1 VFKKVLVAN
10 RGEIALRV
18 IRTLREMGI
27 TSVAAFSEADRSARF
42 VQEADEA
49 YLLGPAPAAQSYLS
63 IDSILAVARQARVE
77 AVHPGYGFLAE
88 NVAFVEAVGEAGITF
103 IGPSPHAMLIMG
115 DKVKA
120 RQAVAELGVPLV
132 PGTPGPVQTLEEAI
146 AFAGSA
152 GYPVAVK
159 ASGGGGGRGIRVVH
173 EPGAMPDALE
183 GARREALAYF
193 KNPQIYLE
201 RYYHDP
207 RHVEIQVLGDDH
219 GTLVHLAE
227 RDCSV
232 QRRHQKLIEESPAPA
247 LDRALRERMGDM
259 ALRAA
264 RSVRYGSAG
273 TVEFLLTRENEF
285 YFLEMNTRI
294 QVEHPV
300 TEVVSGTD
308 LIREMVLAAAG
319 DSITVRDNLLDP
331 FGHSIEIR
339 VNAEDPV
346 NGFRPT
352 PGPIVTYREPGGFGV
367 RVDSGVY
374 QGYIIP
380 QEYDSL
386 MAKLIVWAPERQ
398 AARLRALRALG
409 EFNVAGPATTIPF
422 AAAVLRHPV
431 FVQGDTGTAF
441 VAEHMDELLNEI
453 APAAASVNGAVP
465 GTTRAE
471 ARTFEVEV
479 NRKLFQVQVAELV
492 ASKAVQKTTRRST
505 STRRATQPNDNLVSP
520 MHGTVIGVK
529 RQVDDAVQEGEVLFL
544 VEAMKMENEV
554 PAHRSGHIK
563 SIDVAVGDTVEAEQK
578 MAVIE

>member
-1 VFKKVLVAN
+1 MFRKVLVAN

-27 TSVAAFSEADRSARF
+27 TSVAAFSEADRAARF

-63 IDSILAVARQARVE
+63 IDAILAVARQARVE
-77 AVHPGYGFLAE
+77 AIHPGYGFLAE
-88 NVAFVEAVGEAGITF
+88 NVAFAEAVGEAGITF
-103 IGPSPHAMLIMG
+103 IGPSPHAMLVMG
-115 DKVKA
+115 DKVQA
-120 RQAVAELGVPLV
+120 RRAVAELGVPLV
-132 PGTPGPVQTLEEAI
+132 PGTVGPVQTLQEAL
-146 AFAGSA
+146 AFASSA

-193 KNPQIYLE
+193 NNPEIYLE

-207 RHVEIQVLGDDH
+207 RHVEIQVLGDKH
-219 GTLVHLAE
+219 GALVHLAE

-247 LDRALRERMGDM
+247 LDRTLRERMGEM

-264 RSVRYGSAG
+264 RSARYDSAG

-300 TEVVSGTD
+300 TEVVSGID

-319 DSITVRDNLLDP
+319 EPITVRDNLLEP
-331 FGHSIEIR
+331 CGHAIEIR

-352 PGPIVTYREPGGFGV
+352 PGPIAIYREPGGFGV
-367 RVDSGVY
+367 RVDGGVY
-374 QGYIIP
+374 QGYSIP

-386 MAKLIVWAPERQ
+386 MAKLIVWAPDRG
-398 AARLRALRALG
+398 AARLRALRALS
-409 EFNVAGPATTIPF
+409 EFEVAGPATTIPF

-431 FVQGDTGTAF
+431 FVLGDAGTTF
-441 VAEHMDELLNEI
+441 VAEHMDELLSEI
-453 APAAASVNGAVP
+453 APAASAVVGAASGP
-465 GTTRAE
+465 TRGE

-479 NRKLFQVQVAELV
+479 NRKLFHVQVAELV
-492 ASKAVQKTTRRST
+492 AAKAVQKTSKRST
-505 STRRATQPNDNLVSP
+505 PTPRTVQHTNDLVSP

-554 PAHRSGHIK
+554 PAHRSGHVK
-563 SIDVAVGDTVEAEQK
+563 SIAVAVGDTVEAEQK

>member
-1 VFKKVLVAN
+1 MFHKVLVAN

-27 TSVAAFSEADRSARF
+27 MSVAAFSEVDRAARF

-63 IDSILAVARQARVE
+63 IDAILAVARQARIE

-88 NVAFVEAVGEAGITF
+88 NVAFAEAVGEAGITF
-103 IGPSPHAMLIMG
+103 IGPSPHAMLVMG
-115 DKVKA
+115 DKVQA
-120 RQAVAELGVPLV
+120 RRAVAELGVPLV
-132 PGTPGPVQTLEEAI
+132 PGTVGPVRTLQEAI
-146 AFAGSA
+146 AFADSA

-193 KNPQIYLE
+193 NNPEIYLE

-207 RHVEIQVLGDDH
+207 RHVEIQVLGDQH

-232 QRRHQKLIEESPAPA
+232 QRRHQKLVEESPAPA
-247 LDRALRERMGDM
+247 VDRALRERMGEM

-264 RSVRYGSAG
+264 RSVHYDSAG

-300 TEVVSGTD
+300 TEAISGID

-319 DSITVRDNLLDP
+319 EPLTVRDNLLDP
-331 FGHSIEIR
+331 RGHAIEIR

-352 PGPIVTYREPGGFGV
+352 PGPITTYREPGGFGV

-374 QGYIIP
+374 QGYSIP

-386 MAKLIVWAPERQ
+386 MAKLIVWAPDRQ

-409 EFNVAGPATTIPF
+409 EFEVAGPATTIPF

-431 FVQGDTGTAF
+431 FVQGDAGTTF
-441 VAEHMDELLNEI
+441 VTEHMDELLSEI
-453 APAAASVNGAVP
+453 GPVPSSVECAVP
-465 GTTRAE
+465 GTRRGE

-492 ASKAVQKTTRRST
+492 AVKAVQKTSKRST
-505 STRRATQPNDNLVSP
+505 STQRMVQHTNDLVSP
-520 MHGTVIGVK
+520 MHGTVIG
-529 RQVDDAVQEGEVLFL
+529 
-544 VEAMKMENEV
+544 
-554 PAHRSGHIK
+554 
-563 SIDVAVGDTVEAEQK
+563 
-578 MAVIE
+578 

>member
-1 VFKKVLVAN
+1 MFKKVLVAN

-88 NVAFVEAVGEAGITF
+88 NVAFAEAVGEAGITF

-132 PGTPGPVQTLEEAI
+132 PGTPGPVQTLGEAI

-232 QRRHQKLIEESPAPA
+232 QRRHQKLIEESPSPA
-247 LDRALRERMGDM
+247 LDRALCERMGDM

-264 RSVRYGSAG
+264 RSVHYGSAG

-374 QGYIIP
+374 QGYSIP

-492 ASKAVQKTTRRST
+492 ASKAVQKTTTRST

>member
-1 VFKKVLVAN
+1 MFHKVLVAN

-27 TSVAAFSEADRSARF
+27 TSVAAFSEADRAARF

-63 IDSILAVARQARVE
+63 IDAILAVARHARVE
-77 AVHPGYGFLAE
+77 AIHPGYGFLAE
-88 NVAFVEAVGEAGITF
+88 NVAFAEAVREAGITF

-115 DKVKA
+115 DKVQA
-120 RQAVAELGVPLV
+120 RQAVAELGVPIV
-132 PGTPGPVQTLEEAI
+132 PGTLGPVQTLEEAI
-146 AFAGSA
+146 TFADSA

-193 KNPQIYLE
+193 NNPQIYLE

-207 RHVEIQVLGDDH
+207 RHVEIQVLGDNQ
-219 GTLVHLAE
+219 GNLVHLAE

-247 LDRALRERMGDM
+247 LDRALRERMGEM

-300 TEVVSGTD
+300 TEVVSGVD

-319 DSITVRDNLLDP
+319 EPITVRDNLLDP
-331 FGHSIEIR
+331 FGHAIEIR

-352 PGPIVTYREPGGFGV
+352 PGPIATYREPGGFGV
-367 RVDSGVY
+367 RVDGGVY
-374 QGYIIP
+374 QGYSIP

-386 MAKLIVWAPERQ
+386 MAKLVVWAPDRH

-409 EFNVAGPATTIPF
+409 EFDVAGPATTVPF

-431 FVQGDTGTAF
+431 FVQGETGTTF
-441 VAEHMDELLNEI
+441 VAEHMDELLSEM
-453 APAAASVNGAVP
+453 APAASAVDGAASGP
-465 GTTRAE
+465 TRGE

-492 ASKAVQKTTRRST
+492 AAKPVQKTTKWST
-505 STRRATQPNDNLVSP
+505 PTPRTAQHNNDLVSP
-520 MHGTVIGVK
+520 MHGTVIDVK

-554 PAHRSGHIK
+554 PAHRSGHVK
-563 SIDVAVGDTVEAEQK
+563 SIQVAVGDTVEAEQK